1 MVACHRRGRRPA
13 ASEAHTELCVCVS
26 ECERGKREGRA
37 EGGEGSKR
45 KTGRER
51 ERRGRESGAEERA
64 RGSHQAGR
72 CFQCNQEMTD
82 SSF

>member
-37 EGGEGSKR
+37 EGGRGAR
-45 KTGRER
+45 GRQDGREK
-51 ERRGRESGAEERA
+51 GEEE
-64 RGSHQAGR
+64 
-72 CFQCNQEMTD
+72 NQEQRKERGEAIRLGGVFSATKK
-82 SSF
+82 